1 MFSKIRSGFIYALL
15 LSLTALS
22 VAIYFHFRPCAS
34 PIKYRVGNVDSGF
47 NLSRSELS
55 KDLAI
60 AANIWNKA
68 LNKKLFEYDPN
79 GFVTVNLI
87 YDYRQQGVE
96 LRNEI
101 DKKNQAAQSVKDQY
115 QTMINRFNDQK
126 RQYQSAV
133 EDFNS
138 KVNTFSKSEYTSRRK
153 ELESQ
158 LESLNSYSNEINAY
172 VAKYNLLVRD
182 INSKVDVAN
191 QTVGEIEQGLYTS
204 NTDTIDIFEYESK
217 TKLVRVL
224 AHELGHALG
233 LDHNENQESIMYK
246 INRGQSQELTEEDL
260 ADLKVLCRVK

>member
-1 MFSKIRSGFIYALL
+1 MLKLRAGFTYVLL
-15 LSLTALS
+15 LSILAL
-22 VAIYFHFRPCAS
+22 VIAIYFHFRPCAN
-34 PIKYRVGNVDSGF
+34 PIKYRIGNVDSGF

-68 LNKKLFEYDPN
+68 LDKKLFEYDPN

-87 YDYRQQGVE
+87 YDYRQKGVE

-101 DKKNQAAQSVKDQY
+101 DKNNQVAQSVKDQY
-115 QTMINRFNDQK
+115 ESMNSQFNLQK
-126 RQYQSAV
+126 KEYQSAV

-138 KVNTFSKSEYTSRRK
+138 RVNTFSRLEYTSRRR

-158 LESLNSYSNEINAY
+158 LESLNKFSNEINAY
-172 VAKYNLLVRD
+172 VAKYNILVRD

-233 LDHNENQESIMYK
+233 LDHNDNQESIMYK
-246 INRGQSQELTEEDL
+246 INKGQSQDLTEDDL
-260 ADLKVLCRVK
+260 VDLKALCKVR